1 VYFDPWFIRFQPAH
15 LSFEVVALSVAAIIR
30 PRSSRPQVNHQEGIT
45 IMLRRLALLLGLA
58 SLVSLGS
65 LTVSAGQTLYPD
77 LKTRPPRDLSF
88 AQRDDVGWVLR
99 FTNTVANVGQG
110 PLELQ
115 GDPNTSPGEEHPIF
129 QNFYDAAGKLTGRKQ
144 VATDTIFH
152 PEHNHYHF
160 ADFGAS
166 VLLERKAGSTRY
178 RATSM
183 TGAKTSFCIEDV
195 DEVIEGSSEQT
206 YTECGTDLQGLT
218 PGWSDI
224 YASDLWGQWIV
235 IGDEPLADGK
245 YGLKSTVDPDN
256 LLDEGTRKR
265 EHNNSAITYFTVT
278 NGVIQIQNGK

>member
-1 VYFDPWFIRFQPAH
+1 MRFR
-15 LSFEVVALSVAAIIR
+15 LVVILVLSVTSII
-30 PRSSRPQVNHQEGIT
+30 GIG
-45 IMLRRLALLLGLA
+45 ALP
-58 SLVSLGS
+58 
-65 LTVSAGQTLYPD
+65 TSAGRTLYPD

-115 GDPNTSPGEEHPIF
+115 GDPNTSAGEEHPIF
-129 QNFYDAAGKLTGRKQ
+129 QNFYDADGILTESKQ
-144 VATDTIFH
+144 VATDTTYH
-152 PEHNHYHF
+152 AEHNHYHF
-160 ADFGAS
+160 TDFGAS
-166 VLLERKAGSTRY
+166 VLLERKAGSNRY

-195 DEVIEGSSEQT
+195 VEDLGEGDSEQT

-235 IGDEPLADGK
+235 IGDKPLADGK
-245 YGLKSTVDPDN
+245 YGLKSTVDPLN
-256 LLDEGTRKR
+256 LLDEGAKKR
-265 EHNNSAITYFTVT
+265 EKNNSAITYFTVT

>member
-1 VYFDPWFIRFQPAH
+1 VP
-15 LSFEVVALSVAAIIR
+15 FEVAALSVAAVIR
-30 PRSSRPQVNHQEGIT
+30 PLSTWPQVDHGEGIT
-45 IMLRRLALLLGLA
+45 IMLRRLALLLGVA
-58 SLVSLGS
+58 SLVSLGP

-88 AQRDDVGWVLR
+88 AQREDVGWVLH

-115 GDPNTSPGEEHPIF
+115 GDPNTGEGDAHPIF
-129 QNFYDAAGKLTGRKQ
+129 QNFYNADGKLTESKQ

-160 ADFGAS
+160 TDFGAS

-195 DEVIEGSSEQT
+195 VEDLVGGGSEQT

-224 YASDLWGQWIV
+224 YASGLWGQWIV
-235 IGDEPLADGK
+235 IGDEPLPDGK

-265 EHNNSAITYFTVT
+265 EKNNGAITYFTVT

>member
-1 VYFDPWFIRFQPAH
+1 MRFRLVVLFVLSIASIIGIGALPA
-15 LSFEVVALSVAAIIR
+15 
-30 PRSSRPQVNHQEGIT
+30 
-45 IMLRRLALLLGLA
+45 
-58 SLVSLGS
+58 
-65 LTVSAGQTLYPD
+65 SAGRTLYPD

-88 AQRDDVGWVLR
+88 AHRDDVGWVLR

-115 GDPNTSPGEEHPIF
+115 GDPNTSEGDAHPIF
-129 QNFYDAAGKLTGRKQ
+129 QNFYDAAGKLTERKQ
-144 VATDTIFH
+144 VATDPIFH
-152 PEHNHYHF
+152 PEHDHYHF
-160 ADFGAS
+160 TDFGAS

-195 DEVIEGSSEQT
+195 VEDLGEGDSEQT

-218 PGWSDI
+218 PGWSDV

-245 YGLKSTVDPDN
+245 YGLKSTVDPGN
-256 LLDEGTRKR
+256 LLDEGEKKR
-265 EHNNSAITYFTVT
+265 EKNNSAITYFAVT